1 MCHVVCSFQ
10 PNQNSCLLESLVKN
24 SPTVRMKVLWTAFLS
39 VDALTCTLEVDDR
52 DELMAHG
59 KSMKEEQETR
69 LV

>member
-1 MCHVVCSFQ
+1 
-10 PNQNSCLLESLVKN
+10 
-24 SPTVRMKVLWTAFLS
+24 MKVLWTAFLS
-39 VDALTCTLEVDDR
+39 VEAFTLTILTLEVNNR